1 MKRLYVFY
9 DGECGL
15 CRRCREWLDSQ
26 PAWVEL
32 LFHPFP
38 SAEAR
43 RLCPDLPRFQPD
55 RQLIVL
61 SDEGAVYAGEDAW
74 LICLY
79 ALRDY
84 RAWSEKLAT
93 PALRPLARTICH
105 LVSHHRLQLSQAL
118 LYLPGH
124 VLQSVV
130 THSAQDSGSSS
141 GLTPLRG
148 PLLPR
153 KHG

>member
-93 PALRPLARTICH
+93 PALRPLASRFPP
-105 LVSHHRLQLSQAL
+105 SPPAL
-118 LYLPGH
+118 AGPALPAGPCTAKRRH
-124 VLQSVV
+124 PFR
-130 THSAQDSGSSS
+130 A
-141 GLTPLRG
+141 GLWP
-148 PLLPR
+148 
-153 KHG
+153 